1 MEYQQITLT
10 EWQDMKKEIE
20 RDLLNVKLAFVRI
33 GYNLRRIE
41 EKELYRQDG
50 YKTIAEFA
58 KEEYGLGASTVSRF
72 IAINRRFSIG
82 GNSQFLDNRYTQYSS
97 SALQE
102 MLTLP
107 DNDLEMITPETK
119 RETIRELKKFNAEAG
134 KELEETE
141 QEPAETEQKPAE
153 TEQKP
158 LNAEQEEEKTAEQS
172 EIPQAENAENAPA
185 EEQKEDLSPLEGL
198 IINFFEENPK
208 ILDRLYKTDGFPD
221 GETAVL
227 REIVNPSGSRSVRN
241 GAWIMIMNESDIKWK
256 RFGGKAETLSWE
268 DFMLETDRIYAA
280 QAAEAGNDNI
290 LGWKKKAEGSG
301 NEKTGDKKVDQKEA
315 ERAEAHNENGA
326 GGAGGV
332 QDPGQETD
340 GSDPGESDDQL
351 PEKEKAGGENL
362 ADRDPDEDG
371 RETAP
376 ADGGTEQAGDSEQ
389 SIAPAQKQEETPKSS
404 DEENRKGQKDDLK
417 ERLISTANLL
427 LSDLQNEDWQAAEHH
442 MKFLEVWLQEIREE

>member
-141 QEPAETEQKPAE
+141 QKPEKTEQKPVI
-153 TEQKP
+153 
-158 LNAEQEEEKTAEQS
+158 AEQEEEKTAEPS
-172 EIPQAENAENAPA
+172 EIHQAENTENAQP
-185 EEQKEDLSPLEGL
+185 EEQKEELSPLEGL
-198 IINFFEENPK
+198 IMKFFEENPK

-241 GAWIMIMNESDIKWK
+241 GEWIMIMNESDIKWK
-256 RFGGKAETLSWE
+256 RFGGKAEALSWE
-268 DFMLETDRIYAA
+268 DFMLETDAIYAA

-326 GGAGGV
+326 GGAGGI

-340 GSDPGESDDQL
+340 GSDPGESDDKL
-351 PEKEKAGGENL
+351 PEKEKAGGEDL
-362 ADRDPDEDG
+362 ADREPVEDG
-371 RETAP
+371 RETDP
-376 ADGGTEQAGDSEQ
+376 EDGGTEQAGDSEQ
-389 SIAPAQKQEETPKSS
+389 SIAPAQKQEETPKSG
-404 DEENRKGQKDDLK
+404 DEENRTGQKDDLK

-442 MKFLEVWLQEIREE
+442 MKFLAVWLQEIREE